1 MKTLQEYILEAMSQE
16 EFLNNVNDMFGF
28 KKDNK
33 DNNDYT
39 FAYNILKS
47 ANTKKGFLDGVE
59 YYTGKNTSNIK
70 NAGYY
75 LAMLFDL
82 SGLDVKDNEHIIKS
96 IINNNDV
103 EELNS
108 MIKPLLI
115 NLKNGKTNIQKNE
128 DIYYKDN
135 GFDSILHDDNNTQ
148 YNLIVFLKDKKIEK
162 CENLIKYI
170 FNIKNFKKSNNNSG
184 IGKGELLLQLL
195 FGVKNE
201 NGAGDVFLP
210 GPSTLEVKGKDG
222 RLGSSEKN
230 STKTTKDFISKIENL
245 KDVENISILDTRYN
259 SCFGGT
265 ETDKNSVK
273 IFNEFWENIKIKINS
288 NTNIKN
294 LQDDIFK
301 CYIETILE
309 KYNKIDNNSNKLN
322 KVNVDDIVTIILN
335 NLKNRKNPFIIEGGK
350 DGNYTL
356 QIDTQ
361 KITNNE
367 FKQLTGFLYLCAY
380 QQSTGFNYL
389 IVFDNDLNFK
399 CLNCHKNRNGII
411 DENKYKEIT
420 QKFNFTLPGNKDD
433 KHNIGNVAAIN
444 LKK

>member
-1 MKTLQEYILEAMSQE
+1 MKTLQEYILEAIMSQE

-70 NAGYY
+70 NTGYY

-170 FNIKNFKKSNNNSG
+170 FNIKNFKKPNNNSG

-201 NGAGDVFLP
+201 NDAGDVFLP

-309 KYNKIDNNSNKLN
+309 KYKIDNSNKLN
-322 KVNVDDIVTIILN
+322 KVNVDNIVTIILN
-335 NLKNRKNPFIIEGGK
+335 NLNSKNPFIIEGGK

-399 CLNCHKNRNGII
+399 CLNCDKNRNGII

>member
-1 MKTLQEYILEAMSQE
+1 
-16 EFLNNVNDMFGF
+16 
-28 KKDNK
+28 
-33 DNNDYT
+33 
-39 FAYNILKS
+39 
-47 ANTKKGFLDGVE
+47 
-59 YYTGKNTSNIK
+59 
-70 NAGYY
+70 
-75 LAMLFDL
+75 
-82 SGLDVKDNEHIIKS
+82 
-96 IINNNDV
+96 
-103 EELNS
+103 
-108 MIKPLLI
+108 
-115 NLKNGKTNIQKNE
+115 
-128 DIYYKDN
+128 
-135 GFDSILHDDNNTQ
+135 
-148 YNLIVFLKDKKIEK
+148 
-162 CENLIKYI
+162 
-170 FNIKNFKKSNNNSG
+170 
-184 IGKGELLLQLL
+184 LLQLL

-294 LQDDIFK
+294 LQDDIFIKNLQDDIFK

-335 NLKNRKNPFIIEGGK
+335 NLNGKNPFIIEGGK

-399 CLNCHKNRNGII
+399 CLNCDKNKNRNGII